1 MALTNCS
8 VNDEYSKLKAVVVG
22 IGTSWGPDPSPEEAV
37 DPKSRE
43 HILAGTYPK
52 ESDVVKEL
60 NQLANLLESEGIT
73 VYRPENVDNLNQVF
87 ARDVGIVIGNKFLRT
102 SMIADRAPEWDGI
115 YPIVANIS
123 ESDFIMPPDG
133 VRFEGGDVMPMG
145 EEIWVGYGD
154 SEDFDKYKTA
164 RTNDEALIW
173 LGQIFPNHTIRSFA
187 LTKSDTDPRLNALH
201 LDCCICVLGQGHA
214 IFHPEGMKNEENRQ
228 FIREKFA
235 GKLLE
240 VDAEAMYH
248 MNCNLFSI
256 AKDTVV
262 SSTDFVNVNNQLKKW
277 GYRVLTTPMYET
289 SKMEGLLR
297 CVTLPLI
304 RE

>member
-22 IGTSWGPDPSPEEAV
+22 IGRSWGPDPSPEEAV

-52 ESDVVKEL
+52 EVDVVKEL
-60 NQLANLLESEGIT
+60 NQLTNLLESEGIK
-73 VYRPENVDNLNQVF
+73 VYRPENVENLNQVF

-115 YPIVANIS
+115 SPIVANIS

-145 EEIWVGYGD
+145 DEIWVGYGD

-173 LGQIFPNHTIRSFA
+173 LGQTFPHHTIRSFA

-214 IFHPEGMKNEENRQ
+214 IFHPEGMKNKEDRQ
-228 FIREKFA
+228 FIREKFF
-235 GKLLE
+235 GKILE
-240 VDAEAMYH
+240 VNAEAMYH

-262 SSTDFVNVNNQLKKW
+262 SSTEFDNVNDQLKNW

>member
-1 MALTNCS
+1 MSISSCH
-8 VNDEYSKLKAVVVG
+8 VNDEWSQLKAVVVG
-22 IGTSWGPDPSPEEAV
+22 IADSWGPDPLPEEAV

-43 HILAGTYPK
+43 HILAGTYPS
-52 ESDVVKEL
+52 ESDVLNEL
-60 NQLANLLESEGIT
+60 NKLASLLESEGIT
-73 VYRPENVDNLNQVF
+73 VYRPEIVNDLNQVF

-102 SMIADRAPEWDGI
+102 SMIADRAPEWEGI
-115 YPIVANIS
+115 APIVAEIGT
-123 ESDFIMPPDG
+123 EHFITPPNG

-145 EEIWVGYGD
+145 NEIWVGFGD
-154 SEDFDKYKTA
+154 AEDFDQYKTA
-164 RTNDEALIW
+164 RTNDDALIW
-173 LGQIFPNHTIRSFA
+173 LGQTFPNNTIRSFA
-187 LTKSDTDPRLNALH
+187 LSKSDTDPRLNALH
-201 LDCCICVLGQGHA
+201 LDCCICVLGYGHA
-214 IFHPEGMKNEENRQ
+214 IFHPDGMKNEEDRE
-228 FIREKFA
+228 FIRKKFD

-256 AKDTVV
+256 APDTVI
-262 SSTDFVNVNNQLKKW
+262 SSTDFDSVNEQLTNW